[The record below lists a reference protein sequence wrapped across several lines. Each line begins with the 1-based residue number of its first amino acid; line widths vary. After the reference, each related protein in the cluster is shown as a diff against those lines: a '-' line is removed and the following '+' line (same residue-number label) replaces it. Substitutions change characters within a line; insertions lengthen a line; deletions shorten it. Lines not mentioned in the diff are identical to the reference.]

1 MLEAHTLGPDV
12 QSGQKRRV
20 WPRMVALG
28 LLGVFWLSVST
39 VLGLANES
47 NEPPAAGYYVF
58 VFGGYVGIAVLA
70 HISMRQAGHRP
81 RRAFL
86 TALAINPA
94 IYLLGIIAV
103 VAVLR

>member
-1 MLEAHTLGPDV
+1 MWLCVVLL
-12 QSGQKRRV
+12 
-20 WPRMVALG
+20 W

-39 VLGLANES
+39 LLGLANES
-47 NEPPAAGYYVF
+47 NEPPAGYYVF
-58 VFGGYVGIAVLA
+58 VFGGYVGIAALA
-70 HISMRQAGHRP
+70 FISMRQAGHRP

-103 VAVLR
+103 VAILR